1 MGYLLFVLYKFGKKK
16 VSVYHNQNLRF
27 LNLAQNF
34 KKYSNKGKK
43 CTNHA
48 FGKKSNKK
56 GIRNVK
62 IHFGAT
68 GENYKLL

>member
-1 MGYLLFVLYKFGKKK
+1 MHKILKNTVT
-16 VSVYHNQNLRF
+16 R
-27 LNLAQNF
+27 A
-34 KKYSNKGKK
+34 KK

-68 GENYKLL
+68 GENYKLLWGWLKLYVIFLEIDSLNHASFREEPN

>member
-1 MGYLLFVLYKFGKKK
+1 MEKCNNKG
-16 VSVYHNQNLRF
+16 
-27 LNLAQNF
+27 QNF
-34 KKYSNKGKK
+34 
-43 CTNHA
+43 TNHA